1 MILYLDTS
9 ALVKLYVEEVYS
21 DQVIKQ
27 AGRAEISATS
37 RIAYVETLAGI
48 ARKLRDGDMS
58 RKEHEVLVGE
68 FENDWSNFFVVE
80 VTEEI
85 CRISGELL
93 RNHLLRAFDAI
104 HLASAVL
111 LRRKIKEDVWFS
123 SFDKRLNAAAQA
135 EGLKNAD

>member
-27 AGRAEISATS
+27 AGRTEISATS
-37 RIAYVETLAGI
+37 RIAYVETLSGI

-58 RKEHEVLVGE
+58 RKEHEVLLEE
-68 FENDWSNFFVVE
+68 FENDWNNFLVIE

-93 RNHLLRAFDAI
+93 RSPLLRAFDAI

-123 SFDKRLNAAAQA
+123 SFDKLLNVAAQA